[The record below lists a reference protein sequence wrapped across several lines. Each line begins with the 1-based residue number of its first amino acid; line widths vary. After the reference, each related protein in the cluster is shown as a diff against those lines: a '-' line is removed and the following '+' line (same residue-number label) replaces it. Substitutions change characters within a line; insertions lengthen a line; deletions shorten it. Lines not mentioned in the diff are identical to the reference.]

1 MLGSSGLP
9 EGDVRMRA
17 VVAVL
22 LAVCSTWLFDQPAF
36 AEKRVALVMGNS
48 AYRNVGRLANPV
60 NDSEAMSAI
69 FRKAGFDV
77 VDLKRDLSVSEMRRA
92 LRDFSDSVRD
102 ADIAIVYYAGHGI
115 EINGSNYLIPV
126 DAALESDIDVFDE
139 AIPLDR
145 ILTVIEPARQLR
157 LVILDACRDNPFNKS
172 MKRTIGSRAVG
183 RGLAKVE
190 PESPNTM
197 IAFAAKAGST
207 ASDGDST
214 NSPFTTALVKFL
226 PRPGLDLRKAF
237 GYARDDVL
245 KATNNRQ
252 EPFIYG
258 SLGGDDVA
266 LVPATDK
273 AAADTATKT
282 LDDATLELAFWESI
296 KNDKNP
302 QLFQAY
308 LNRYPKG
315 VFADIAKIN
324 LQQQKTAALNSAGID
339 QPDDKVE
346 LKDPALLR
354 EVRERLYELNF
365 DPGPFDGPTGPA
377 AHDAVREFEQTN
389 KLASTGEVTQGLLR
403 RLRDISGLKPWG
415 AIVYSKASNKWGMS
429 WALDTRKAAVASART
444 SCGDAASCPIEIS
457 FFGTECGVFA
467 YSESSWAIVARADM
481 QKAKENAL
489 SDCRKKGK
497 ACRVIASVCADGA
510 QRASGAE

>member
-1 MLGSSGLP
+1 
-9 EGDVRMRA
+9 MRTAGAILFA
-17 VVAVL
+17 VW
-22 LAVCSTWLFDQPAF
+22 STWFFSQPAF

-48 AYRNVGRLANPV
+48 AYQNVVRLANPA
-60 NDSEAMSAI
+60 NDSEAMSAVLK
-69 FRKAGFDV
+69 KAGFDV
-77 VDLKRDLSVSEMRRA
+77 VELKRDLNVSEMRRA
-92 LRDFSDSVRD
+92 LRDFSDNVRD
-102 ADIAIVYYAGHGI
+102 ADVAIVYFAGHGI

-126 DAALESDIDVFDE
+126 DAVLERDIDAFDE

-145 ILTVIEPARQLR
+145 ILTVIEPAKQLR
-157 LVILDACRDNPFNKS
+157 LVILDACRDNPFNKN
-172 MKRTIGSRAVG
+172 MKRMIGSRAIG

-190 PESPNTM
+190 PESPNTL

-214 NSPFTTALVKFL
+214 NSPFTAALVKFL

-245 KATNNRQ
+245 KATNNKQ

-266 LVPATDK
+266 LVPAADK
-273 AAADTATKT
+273 ATAEAAKP

-315 VFADIAKIN
+315 VFADIARIN
-324 LQQQKTAALNSAGID
+324 LQQQKTAALNSASID
-339 QPDDKVE
+339 QPNDKVE
-346 LKDPALLR
+346 LKDPALLH

-365 DPGPFDGPTGPA
+365 DPGPFDGPMSTV
-377 AHDAVREFEQTN
+377 AHEAVREFEQAN
-389 KLASTGEVTQGLLR
+389 KLATTGEVTQGLLR

-415 AIVYSKASNKWGMS
+415 AIVYSKATNKWGMS
-429 WALDTRKAAVASART
+429 WALDTRKAAVANARS
-444 SCGDAASCPIEIS
+444 SCGDASQCSVEIS

-481 QKAKENAL
+481 QKAKEGAL

-497 ACRVIASVCADGA
+497 ACRVVASVCADGA
-510 QRASGAE
+510 QRVSGAN